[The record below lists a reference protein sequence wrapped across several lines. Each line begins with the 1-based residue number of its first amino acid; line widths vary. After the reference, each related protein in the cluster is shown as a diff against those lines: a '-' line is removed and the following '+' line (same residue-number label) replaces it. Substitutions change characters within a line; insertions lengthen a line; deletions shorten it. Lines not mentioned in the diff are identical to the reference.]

1 MRKKLRA
8 QNPKV
13 ARLQGNRAKDAPM
26 QANHADLIS
35 HVPVPEAWLLFTQNP
50 GLLSFQQFREL
61 KRHQT
66 EAYVYAWL
74 GSDGL
79 PVYVGSGV
87 KARAVARSRSRLHR
101 TIPRADAI
109 AVLPCT
115 SVHHARA
122 VEAALIQQLPEDWLR
137 WQAYE
142 RALLNPERVKRAKPQ
157 QRRLN
162 VRADAGLA
170 RKRSS

>member
-1 MRKKLRA
+1 
-8 QNPKV
+8 
-13 ARLQGNRAKDAPM
+13 M
-26 QANHADLIS
+26 QANHADLTS
-35 HVPVPEAWLLFTQNP
+35 HAPIPEAWLLFTQNP
-50 GLLSFQQFREL
+50 GLLSFQQFRAT
-61 KRHQT
+61 KRHQS

-87 KARAVARSRSRLHR
+87 KARAVARTRSRLGR
-101 TIPRADAI
+101 TIPSEDAI
-109 AVLPCT
+109 AVLPCQ
-115 SVHHARA
+115 SVDHARA
-122 VEAALIQQLPEDWLR
+122 VEAALIQQLPEGWLQ

-142 RALLNPERVKRAKPQ
+142 RALLNPERPRRAVPK

-162 VRADAGLA
+162 VRADAGIA